1 MRNVVEKKLR
11 LFKGCVGTAVTVVCR
26 SCVSVCVAGVG
37 DNDRVH
43 VFSQFAR
50 LRFPCHSWTTLVSSQ
65 SHVSME
71 AVLVRE
77 GKISDF
83 LQGNGE

>member
-11 LFKGCVGTAVTVVCR
+11 LFKGFVGTAVAVVCR
-26 SCVSVCVAGVG
+26 SCVCVCGGVG

-65 SHVSME
+65 SHVSTE

-77 GKISDF
+77 GEISDF
-83 LQGNGE
+83 RQGNGE

>member
-11 LFKGCVGTAVTVVCR
+11 LFKGFVGTAVTVSCR
-26 SCVSVCVAGVG
+26 SCVSCVAGVG
-37 DNDRVH
+37 DNGR

-65 SHVSME
+65 SRVSTE